1 MSEQFALFK
10 RLARHIVQF
19 LPYYMPEKH
28 INRLT
33 KEEEDAKNHF
43 NQNVTAEDEWAHI
56 TETGPKLEIVDPL
69 AVTSRQ
75 ISFGKERS
83 YATKEEAVQDKSE
96 RFKDDI
102 SNTNQYL
109 KFVNAH
115 LAAKK
120 SKIDKLKADE
130 QRFKE
135 ELESLQNFQVKP
147 RVELDKIHYKKI
159 TENDTNSLLSH
170 LQSERESALEKIAYH
185 QTQIERAKQEL
196 KEKDAQISDVKKEI
210 EILNK
215 KKQMHAPDP
224 IETIRAELARLGITD
239 DAAKILG
246 AVNSLEEQ
254 IKKKHQ

>member
-1 MSEQFALFK
+1 
-10 RLARHIVQF
+10 
-19 LPYYMPEKH
+19 MPEKH

-33 KEEEDAKNHF
+33 KSEEDTKNHF

-69 AVTSRQ
+69 AVTARQ

-83 YATKEEAVQDKSE
+83 YSTKEEAVQDKSE

-120 SKIDKLKADE
+120 DKINKLKADE

-147 RVELDKIHYKKI
+147 RADLDKIHYKKI
-159 TENDTNSLLSH
+159 TENDTNSLLMH
-170 LQSERESALEKIAYH
+170 LQSEREAALEKIAYH
-185 QTQIERAKQEL
+185 QTQIERSKQEL
-196 KEKDAQISDVKKEI
+196 REKDAQIADVKKEI

-215 KKQMHAPDP
+215 KKETQQDP
-224 IETIRAELARLGITD
+224 IDVIRAELARLGITD

-246 AVNSLEEQ
+246 AVNSLEN
-254 IKKKHQ
+254 IVKKKA

>member
-1 MSEQFALFK
+1 MPC
-10 RLARHIVQF
+10 F
-19 LPYYMPEKH
+19 LPYHMPEKH

-33 KEEEDAKNHF
+33 KSEEEIKKHY
-43 NQNVTAEDEWAHI
+43 NQDVTAEDEWAHI

-69 AVTSRQ
+69 AVTARQ

-120 SKIDKLKADE
+120 TKIEKLKADE

-135 ELESLQNFQVKP
+135 ELEALQNFQVKP
-147 RVELDKIHYKKI
+147 RTELDKIHYKKI
-159 TENDTNSLLSH
+159 TQNDTNSLLLH

-185 QTQIERAKQEL
+185 QTQIERSKQEL
-196 KEKDAQISDVKKEI
+196 AQKDTQIAELKKEI
-210 EILNK
+210 ELLNK
-215 KKQMHAPDP
+215 KKQTEAPDP
-224 IETIRAELARLGITD
+224 IEVIRAELARLGITD

-246 AVNSLEEQ
+246 AVNSLESLV
-254 IKKKHQ
+254 KKKPQ

>member
-1 MSEQFALFK
+1 
-10 RLARHIVQF
+10 
-19 LPYYMPEKH
+19 MPKKH

-33 KEEEDAKNHF
+33 KAEEDVKKHF
-43 NQNVTAEDEWAHI
+43 NQDVTAEDEWAHI
-56 TETGPKLEIVDPL
+56 TEIGPKLEIVDPL

-83 YATKEEAVQDKSE
+83 YSTKEEAVQDKSE

-120 SKIDKLKADE
+120 DKINKLKADE

-135 ELESLQNFQVKP
+135 EIESLQNFQVKP
-147 RVELDKIHYKKI
+147 RSELDKIHYKKI
-159 TENDTNSLLSH
+159 TQNDTSSLLMH
-170 LQSERESALEKIAYH
+170 LQSEREATLEKIAYH
-185 QTQIERAKQEL
+185 QTQIERSKQEL
-196 KEKDAQISDVKKEI
+196 QEKDVQIADVKKEI
-210 EILNK
+210 ELLNK
-215 KKQMHAPDP
+215 KKETQVDP
-224 IETIRAELARLGITD
+224 IEVIRAELARLGITD

-246 AVNSLEEQ
+246 VVSSLENMV
-254 IKKKHQ
+254 KRKT